1 MRVLTG
7 YEPAHVGLIPDGMR
21 RWAKSRG
28 VSLADAYMQG
38 AEKVA
43 DILQVLRRNNVRTV
57 SVYNLSRANLARSQ
71 AELEPVF
78 NASVRFLTDLIPA
91 RFEPDT
97 CSVRLHGDRS
107 VLPAEYIAAAQHAE
121 SVMSGGQFRINI
133 LAAYDANEELRAAHL
148 QARQSGG
155 EIRGAFDIEDVDLV
169 IRTSPEPLLSGF
181 LPLQTQYAQLRF
193 LSTPLNELD
202 ARHIDE
208 FIDDYR
214 RTPQLRGR

>member
-1 MRVLTG
+1 MTG
-7 YEPAHVGLIPDGMR
+7 FEPAHVGLIPDGMR

-28 VSLADAYMQG
+28 ISLAEAYLLG

-43 DILQVLRRNNVRTV
+43 DILQVLRRHNVRTV

-78 NASVRFLTDLIPA
+78 NASIHFLTHLVPA
-91 RFEPDT
+91 RFEPDA
-97 CSVRLHGDRS
+97 CSVRLHGDRT
-107 VLPAEYIAAAQHAE
+107 VLPAEYVAAAERTE
-121 SVMSGGQFRINI
+121 SVMRGEEFRINI
-133 LAAYDANEELRAAHL
+133 LAAYDANDELRTALL
-148 QARQSGG
+148 QAQQRGG
-155 EIRGAFDIEDVDLV
+155 EVRGSFDIDDVDLV

-193 LSTPLNELD
+193 LTTPLNELEEH
-202 ARHIDE
+202 HIDE